1 MFRVILLALLG
12 YLFYRLIKPVLTGAP
27 ANPHVREQKPQSDKA
42 PLTNRKDIEDA
53 EFEDLD

>member
-12 YLFYRLIKPVLTGAP
+12 YLFYRILKPAFTSAP
-27 ANPHVREQKPQSDKA
+27 ANPHVREQQKPPENP
-42 PLTNRKDIEDA
+42 PLKNRKDIEDA